1 MPLLDCR
8 FLTSYREQRL
18 AHLVLAAI
26 TMGFVWQE
34 GEAQPQKVRGK
45 ERPISTAGLPARGIK
60 TSAPGS
66 VAQFPKSQW
75 KVRKEG

>member
-8 FLTSYREQRL
+8 FLKSYREQRL

-34 GEAQPQKVRGK
+34 GETQPQKVRGK
-45 ERPISTAGLPARGIK
+45 ERPLRCRWAPC
-60 TSAPGS
+60 TSSRFRCPVS
-66 VAQFPKSQW
+66 KNQW
-75 KVRKEG
+75 KA

>member
-8 FLTSYREQRL
+8 FLKSYREQRL
-18 AHLVLAAI
+18 AHLALAAI

-34 GEAQPQKVRGK
+34 GEAQPPKVRGK
-45 ERPISTAGLPARGIK
+45 EKALRCCWAPCTWNYNTSSRFHCLISK
-60 TSAPGS
+60 N
-66 VAQFPKSQW
+66 QW